1 MAKILGSKTQD
12 CCQKLVVVEKIAKG
26 NSVEEQTVVVVA
38 AAAVVVVDL
47 GRKDN
52 FVAAGYS
59 VASDPAGKVQDREP
73 NVWCSCW

>member
-26 NSVEEQTVVVVA
+26 NSVEKQTVVVVA
-38 AAAVVVVDL
+38 VVVVVDL

-52 FVAAGYS
+52 FVAAGCS
-59 VASDPAGKVQDREP
+59 LASDPAGKVQDREP